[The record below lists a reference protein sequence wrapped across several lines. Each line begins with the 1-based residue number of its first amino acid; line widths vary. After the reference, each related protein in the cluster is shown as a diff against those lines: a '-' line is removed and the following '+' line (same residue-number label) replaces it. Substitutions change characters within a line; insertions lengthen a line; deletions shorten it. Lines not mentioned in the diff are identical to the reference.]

1 MNTVLF
7 GAIAAF
13 VLLSACMVVRVSNL
27 FHAGLSL
34 VATFFGV
41 AAVYAMLEAHFLAAV
56 QVLIYVGAIAVIL
69 KFAVMLTQH
78 LTEKEPP
85 GTRGRTW
92 GAFALCTSF
101 AVSCLYVIYA
111 QPWSTTAKANY
122 LAVSDIG
129 RLFLDRNE
137 FLLPFE
143 MVAVLLLVALV
154 GAIMVASKEGEHN
167 A

>member
-7 GAIAAF
+7 AAIAAF
-13 VLLSACMVVRVSNL
+13 VLISACMVVRVSNL

-41 AAVYAMLEAHFLAAV
+41 ASIYAMLDAHFLAAV

-85 GTRGRTW
+85 GARGRLW
-92 GAFALCTSF
+92 GAFALCLSF
-101 AVSCLYVIYA
+101 AVSSLYVIYA
-111 QPWSTTAKANY
+111 QPWSTTTAFRYVQVA
-122 LAVSDIG
+122 DIG
-129 RLFLDRNE
+129 RYFLDRNE

-143 MVAVLLLVALV
+143 MVALLLLVALV

-167 A
+167 G

>member
-1 MNTVLF
+1 MTYVLF
-7 GAIAAF
+7 YAIATF
-13 VLLSACMVVRVSNL
+13 VLVSAILVVRVDNL

-34 VATFFGV
+34 VSTFFGV
-41 AAVYAMLEAHFLAAV
+41 AGIYALLDAHFIAAV

-85 GTRGRTW
+85 GARGRLA
-92 GAFALCTSF
+92 GAFALCSGF
-101 AVSCLYVIYA
+101 AITGLYVVHA
-111 QPWSTTAKANY
+111 QPWCSAAKPRY
-122 LAVSDIG
+122 LDVADIG
-129 RLFLDRNE
+129 RHFLDRNE

-143 MVAVLLLVALV
+143 MVAILLLAALV
-154 GAIMVASKEGEHN
+154 GAIMVASKEGGPN